1 PALVRAMKGS
11 RNADIPMST
20 LARQLIITLL
30 PAITVLALIALTWQ
44 SVTAPKVEFDV
55 SGLEQLGSY
64 STFDDSGGG
73 GLAEPP
79 GADTGLAEPPGAES
93 LTPATALSEEAAD
106 DAADDAQAGVPWSEI
121 PTWFWT
127 MAGLGLLLLVAYYL
141 MLSFARLEIFR
152 MLLS

>member
-1 PALVRAMKGS
+1 MPPLSEEDRQVKLPAESATLRERFGNRALPALVRAMKGS

-79 GADTGLAEPPGAES
+79 GADTGLAEPP
-93 LTPATALSEEAAD
+93 
-106 DAADDAQAGVPWSEI
+106 
-121 PTWFWT
+121 
-127 MAGLGLLLLVAYYL
+127 
-141 MLSFARLEIFR
+141 
-152 MLLS
+152 